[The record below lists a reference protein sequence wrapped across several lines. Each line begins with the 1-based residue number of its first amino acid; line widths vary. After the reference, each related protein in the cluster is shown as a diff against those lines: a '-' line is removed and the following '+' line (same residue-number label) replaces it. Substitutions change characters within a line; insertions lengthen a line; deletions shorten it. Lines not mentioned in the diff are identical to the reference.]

1 MTKQLALSRD
11 LNDQQAAFVR
21 SMALTGNAALSVAEA
36 GYKTMTPA
44 SVGAGLLRTPHVL
57 AALQN
62 EVRRRLVASAPM
74 ALRVITEIVQNET
87 VSPKVRLD
95 GARILLE
102 RAGHVAPRPTPPAD
116 IGETPLHEMSTDELR
131 SLAGRLEDEI
141 AGRAKVVPGVM
152 APAAADSVDL
162 VG

>member
-1 MTKQLALSRD
+1 
-11 LNDQQAAFVR
+11 
-21 SMALTGNAALSVAEA
+21 MALTGNAALSVVEA
-36 GYKTMTPA
+36 GYLTKTPA

-62 EVRRRLVASAPM
+62 EVRRLLVASAPM
-74 ALRVITEIVQNET
+74 ALRVINEIVQNET

-95 GARILLE
+95 GAKILLE

-116 IGETPLHEMSTDELR
+116 TGETPLHEMSTTELR
-131 SLAGRLEDEI
+131 TLAARLEDEI
-141 AGRAKVVPGVM
+141 AGRAKVVPGAMM
-152 APAAADSVDL
+152 APAAESADL